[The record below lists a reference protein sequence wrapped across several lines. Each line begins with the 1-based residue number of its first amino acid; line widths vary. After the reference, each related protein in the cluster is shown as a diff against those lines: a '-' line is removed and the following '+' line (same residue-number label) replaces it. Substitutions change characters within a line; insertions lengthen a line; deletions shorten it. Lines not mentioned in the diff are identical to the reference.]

1 MKSSRTVNFHFKR
14 IARAFIASLYFALSR
29 DGRLARLVSGKVLS
43 LFHRPLHP
51 NPSNHRLDIRI
62 PVFLEER
69 PQRWTTV
76 SGHRG
81 RCWPVPSTANLA
93 APCTHHP
100 QRFKVNVTRAPS
112 RYETSRVETFSDWFP
127 FLRFLLFLFFFLSQL
142 PRWWKHDRNYI
153 IYIFPI
159 CEILNLWNYKFDSCN
174 VRGYICVYSE
184 KCTHC
189 KDLLNKGQRYWT
201 SLPPLRFR
209 VVLASRNC
217 KLFRGFTPLHFPRYT
232 ESLEYHPRLK
242 MNCIVDVK
250 QASRSFPRN
259 EICMH
264 RVGRVVIFSPHCHQS
279 ER

>member
-1 MKSSRTVNFHFKR
+1 MHSHTRTHTHMKSSRTVNFHFKR

-100 QRFKVNVTRAPS
+100 QPFKVNVTRAPS
-112 RYETSRVETFSDWFP
+112 RDVTRWNIFRLIPVSAFSS
-127 FLRFLLFLFFFLSQL
+127 FLSQL
-142 PRWWKHDRNYI
+142 PRWWKHETISY
-153 IYIFPI
+153 
-159 CEILNLWNYKFDSCN
+159 
-174 VRGYICVYSE
+174 VYSQYA
-184 KCTHC
+184 K
-189 KDLLNKGQRYWT
+189 
-201 SLPPLRFR
+201 F
-209 VVLASRNC
+209 
-217 KLFRGFTPLHFPRYT
+217 
-232 ESLEYHPRLK
+232 
-242 MNCIVDVK
+242 
-250 QASRSFPRN
+250 
-259 EICMH
+259 
-264 RVGRVVIFSPHCHQS
+264 
-279 ER
+279 

>member
-1 MKSSRTVNFHFKR
+1 MHSHTRTHTHMKSSRTVNFHFKR

-93 APCTHHP
+93 APCAHHP
-100 QRFKVNVTRAPS
+100 QRFKVNVTCAPS

-127 FLRFLLFLFFFLSQL
+127 SLRFLLFYPSCHVDESTKLYHMYIPNTQ
-142 PRWWKHDRNYI
+142 NY
-153 IYIFPI
+153 
-159 CEILNLWNYKFDSCN
+159 ILNLWNCKFGSCN
-174 VRGYICVYSE
+174 VRGIYACVQKNVRTARIC
-184 KCTHC
+184 
-189 KDLLNKGQRYWT
+189 
-201 SLPPLRFR
+201 
-209 VVLASRNC
+209 
-217 KLFRGFTPLHFPRYT
+217 
-232 ESLEYHPRLK
+232 
-242 MNCIVDVK
+242 
-250 QASRSFPRN
+250 
-259 EICMH
+259 
-264 RVGRVVIFSPHCHQS
+264 
-279 ER
+279 

>member
-1 MKSSRTVNFHFKR
+1 MHSHTRTHTHMKSSRTVNFHFKR

-100 QRFKVNVTRAPS
+100 QPFKVNVTRAPS
-112 RYETSRVETFSDWFP
+112 RHALKHFQIDSRLCV
-127 FLRFLLFLFFFLSQL
+127 FFFFIPAATLM
-142 PRWWKHDRNYI
+142 KARNYI
-153 IYIFPI
+153 ICIFPI
-159 CEILNLWNYKFDSCN
+159 CKILNLWNCKFDSCN
-174 VRGYICVYSE
+174 VRGIYARIQKNVRTARIC
-184 KCTHC
+184 
-189 KDLLNKGQRYWT
+189 
-201 SLPPLRFR
+201 
-209 VVLASRNC
+209 
-217 KLFRGFTPLHFPRYT
+217 
-232 ESLEYHPRLK
+232 
-242 MNCIVDVK
+242 
-250 QASRSFPRN
+250 
-259 EICMH
+259 
-264 RVGRVVIFSPHCHQS
+264 
-279 ER
+279 